1 MCGDFN
7 RAHAITLTIALNGV
21 AIETISDLEQLTGA
35 ADLVLAAD
43 VLYDRGNLHW
53 LQAFL
58 NVAPC
63 VLLADSRI
71 RDFSEP
77 GYSLLTT
84 RSSHTLPDLD
94 ESGEFRQVRVY
105 LGERQG
111 GD

>member
-1 MCGDFN
+1 MN
-7 RAHAITLTIALNGV
+7 AALNGV
-21 AIETISDLEQLTGA
+21 AIETISDLEQLNGA
-35 ADLVLAAD
+35 ADVVLAAD

-84 RSSHTLPDLD
+84 CSSHTLPDLD

-111 GD
+111 DD